1 MAKRTSHLTKLDHI
15 SMGERKLEEK
25 KERGKRE
32 KKRRGEIGSS
42 FSLDFSKIRPSAFVE
57 ARDKV
62 DPRGGS
68 FD

>member
-25 KERGKRE
+25 KERE
-32 KKRRGEIGSS
+32 EEKRRERLLILSR
-42 FSLDFSKIRPSAFVE
+42 FPKIRRSAFVE

-62 DPRGGS
+62 DPRGES
-68 FD
+68 FE